1 MYKIA
6 PAIGLAMRRQGKQG
20 GAITTRKILQL
31 HLKKT
36 VMKKTS
42 NRTCNRT
49 CNRAC
54 KAEASKAG
62 GGAITTLG
70 SVLEL
75 PRGLTAPITLKT

>member
-1 MYKIA
+1 
-6 PAIGLAMRRQGKQG
+6 
-20 GAITTRKILQL
+20 
-31 HLKKT
+31 
-36 VMKKTS
+36 MKKT
-42 NRTCNRT
+42 CNRACNKA

-75 PRGLTAPITLKT
+75 PRGLTAPITVKT